1 MTLRA
6 WVSPPVL
13 ERGVTHVWRVPLDNP
28 ALDRRPD
35 ALAPTELERAG
46 RFFQERDRLRFL
58 RRRTAVRFLAA
69 SYLDVPPEL
78 LQWEVSPGGKPRIAG
93 RHNLHLNTSH
103 SADIALCAFALD
115 DEIGVDIER
124 VRTDLVW
131 LEIARRFFTNA
142 ECDALLALAPSV
154 QMAGFFSIWTQ
165 KEAYVKALG
174 QGLSLSPASFASPF
188 VTGSPRL
195 GEVWVQPL
203 ELGLDW
209 RAALAVVGRDSSS
222 RVLEWPS
229 D

>member
-13 ERGVTHVWRVPLDNP
+13 ERGAAHVWRVPLDNP
-28 ALDRRPD
+28 ALDRLSD
-35 ALAPTELERAG
+35 ALAPAELERAN
-46 RFFQERDRLRFL
+46 RFSQERDRLRFL
-58 RRRTAVRFLAA
+58 RRRAAVRSLAA
-69 SYLDVPPEL
+69 SYLDLPPEL
-78 LQWEVSPGGKPRIAG
+78 LQWEIPLRGKPRIAG
-93 RHNLHLNTSH
+93 RHNLQLNTSH

-124 VRTDLVW
+124 LRTDLAW
-131 LEIARRFFTNA
+131 LEIARRFFTTA
-142 ECDALLALAPSV
+142 ECDALLDLAPTA
-154 QMAGFFSIWTQ
+154 QTAGFFSIWTQ

-188 VTGSPRL
+188 AAGSPQI
-195 GEVWVQPL
+195 GDVWVQPL
-203 ELGLDW
+203 ELGMDW

-222 RVLEWPS
+222 LLLEWPS